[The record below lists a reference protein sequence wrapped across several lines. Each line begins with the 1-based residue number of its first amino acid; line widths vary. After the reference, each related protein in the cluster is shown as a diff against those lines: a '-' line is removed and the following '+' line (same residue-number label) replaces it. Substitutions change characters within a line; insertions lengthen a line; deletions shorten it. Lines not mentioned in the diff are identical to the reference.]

1 MEKKFYMCLLLLVA
15 AWQMTWADCSLS
27 LAPVSMNAGGKA
39 VLGINLSNT
48 EEVTAF
54 QFDLRLPTGITIGT
68 TINDDEETVLDIV
81 LTERKKSSHQ
91 VTFSQQDDGRYTI
104 AVLSGKNQS
113 LKDNQGAVIN
123 IGVLAQASLPSG
135 SYMVQ
140 IDNIHI
146 VPLVDG
152 TPGARIDQ
160 TGIQGT
166 INVANAGQSDDVVA
180 LLSFANTELTAGG
193 SQQIEIALENNIE
206 ITSMQFDVTLPAGI
220 TLNTMTN
227 EDEEQVPDARLTS
240 RRHSSHSINCAE
252 QQDGSY
258 RVVVL
263 SSKNKPLSGS
273 NGAVVTLGVTVPLTM
288 SGIVTAKLSNI
299 HLVPLVEGSPGI
311 RIDAN
316 DVTQNITVSNQ
327 GSGDEPTGPVAMTV
341 APLTLQPGET
351 GILYIDLNNDRNIC
365 SFQLKVKL
373 PEGINVVKE
382 YNDDDEYVEAIS
394 LTSERKKSSHDL
406 NFKRTDDGGYFL
418 LAYST
423 SNATFKGNSGH
434 LVSIKVKADEE
445 MSEGTYGVVLRDV
458 VMTTPEE
465 ERITQDAY
473 SAVITIG
480 DSSGVG
486 TPTSA
491 ESTHSTWYNLQGQ
504 KVTAGSRGMVIR
516 RDVMS
521 DGSTQTHKTINH

>member
-1 MEKKFYMCLLLLVA
+1 M
-15 AWQMTWADCSLS
+15 
-27 LAPVSMNAGGKA
+27 
-39 VLGINLSNT
+39 
-48 EEVTAF
+48 
-54 QFDLRLPTGITIGT
+54 
-68 TINDDEETVLDIV
+68 
-81 LTERKKSSHQ
+81 
-91 VTFSQQDDGRYTI
+91 
-104 AVLSGKNQS
+104 
-113 LKDNQGAVIN
+113 
-123 IGVLAQASLPSG
+123 
-135 SYMVQ
+135 
-140 IDNIHI
+140 
-146 VPLVDG
+146 
-152 TPGARIDQ
+152 
-160 TGIQGT
+160 
-166 INVANAGQSDDVVA
+166 
-180 LLSFANTELTAGG
+180 
-193 SQQIEIALENNIE
+193 
-206 ITSMQFDVTLPAGI
+206 
-220 TLNTMTN
+220 
-227 EDEEQVPDARLTS
+227 
-240 RRHSSHSINCAE
+240 
-252 QQDGSY
+252 
-258 RVVVL
+258 
-263 SSKNKPLSGS
+263 
-273 NGAVVTLGVTVPLTM
+273 
-288 SGIVTAKLSNI
+288 
-299 HLVPLVEGSPGI
+299 
-311 RIDAN
+311 
-316 DVTQNITVSNQ
+316 
-327 GSGDEPTGPVAMTV
+327 
-341 APLTLQPGET
+341 
-351 GILYIDLNNDRNIC
+351 YIDLNNDRNIC